1 MPRRPHKKSRSGCVA
16 CKRRHIKCDE
26 HRPRC
31 VNCQT
36 AGLDCNFAP
45 GTSPSTTTAT
55 DAEPVVASASESSTP
70 DQRPPGPDQSRIV
83 PVFTP
88 SGSFD
93 PNLNMQHME
102 LLHHF
107 LIATYK
113 TFNAEASVQRIW
125 QGTMVRMAFSFPFLM
140 DELLAI
146 SALHLAHCK
155 PDNAGWYYT
164 VSIELQTLALNKFN
178 SVETDINATNCAAVL
193 IFTMLLAVHILADPS
208 RKVGLDSN
216 QYLDNVINCV
226 MLMRNVPKLII
237 QDWYEYLNGTE
248 LKPMFGVHR
257 PPKPYQ
263 VPQPCLDLSK
273 LIMNPDLGEQARD
286 AYAPAI
292 ERLQWVFAVSN
303 VPEETHTTIRW
314 LLAWPVQLKAPYLER
329 LNQRR
334 PEALIILAYFAALMT
349 FYRECWAVGDSGQLL
364 IQAISSHLGPHWSEW
379 MEWPMSLATASSGG
393 KN

>member
-36 AGLDCNFAP
+36 AELSCNFAP

-55 DAEPVVASASESSTP
+55 DTETVIASASETSTP
-70 DQRPPGPDQSRIV
+70 DQRPQGPDQPNII
-83 PVFTP
+83 PTFTP
-88 SGSFD
+88 PGTFD
-93 PNLNMQHME
+93 PNLNIQHLE

-107 LIATYK
+107 LIATYR
-113 TFNAEASVQRIW
+113 TFNAEGTLQRIW
-125 QGTMVRMAFSFPFLM
+125 KEKIVRMAFSFPFLM
-140 DELLAI
+140 HELLAI

-155 PDNAGWYYT
+155 PDHATEYHT
-164 VSIELQTLALNKFN
+164 ISTELQTLALNKFN
-178 SVETDINATNCAAVL
+178 SVETDINASNCAAVL

-208 RKVGLDSN
+208 RTTGLDSN
-216 QYLDNVINCV
+216 QYLDHVVNCV

-237 QDWYEYLNGTE
+237 QDWYEYLRETE
-248 LKPMFGVHR
+248 LKPMFSVQQ
-257 PPKPYQ
+257 PPTPYQ
-263 VPQPCLDLSK
+263 IPQPCLDLSK
-273 LIMNPDLGEQARD
+273 LITNPDLGEQARD
-286 AYAPAI
+286 AYEPAI
-292 ERLQWVFAVSN
+292 ERLHWVFAISN
-303 VPEETHTTIRW
+303 VPDQRHTTIRW

-349 FYRECWAVGDSGQLL
+349 FYRECWAVGESGHLL

-379 MEWPMSLATASSGG
+379 MEWPMILATGQQ
-393 KN
+393 